1 MVGGLPKVSVI
12 LPTYNGAPTLR
23 RAVDG
28 ALRQTGCELD
38 IVVIDDGSTD
48 ETSSVLEQYRS
59 QVRVIRQ
66 ANGGVASARNA
77 GIEAAQGDF
86 LAFLDSDD
94 EWLPGKLEKQLAL
107 FVEEPELDVVY
118 CGAMYVTTEGRQ
130 CPVTPVYLRGPAVL
144 SRFGFGNF
152 VTTSSVV
159 ARSACFQNRAMRFPN
174 DLRLGEDYAMW
185 LRLASCGFRFAP
197 VPETLV
203 RYLVGGNPA
212 KYPAAEYRRFFDHLE
227 RIILDADA
235 LTRSER
241 KKLLRHRR
249 VAGRWDLAVF
259 YAQQRQWL
267 PAARDAVRA
276 WSVDPSNLR
285 GIAHFLWHGVARRR

>member
-1 MVGGLPKVSVI
+1 LPKVSVI
-12 LPTYNGAPTLR
+12 IPTYNAALTLA
-23 RAVDG
+23 RAVDS
-28 ALRQTGCELD
+28 ALRQAGCELD
-38 IVVIDDGSTD
+38 VVVIDDGSSD
-48 ETSSVLEQYRS
+48 QTSSVLERYRT

-66 ANGGVASARNA
+66 ANRGVASARNA

-118 CGAMYVTTEGRQ
+118 CGAIYVTTEGQPR
-130 CPVTPVYLRGPAVL
+130 PASPVYLRGPAVL
-144 SRFGFGNF
+144 SRLAFGNF

-159 ARSACFQNRAMRFPN
+159 ARSACFRNSAMRFPN
-174 DLRLGEDYAMW
+174 DLKLGEDYAMW
-185 LRLASCGFRFAP
+185 LRLASCGRKFAP
-197 VPETLV
+197 VPEAMV

-235 LTRSER
+235 LARPER
-241 KKLLRHRR
+241 EKLLQRRR

-267 PAARDAVRA
+267 PAARDAARA
-276 WSVDPSNLR
+276 WSADPSNLR